1 VDIADL
7 IRQAVARGCRG
18 ITLWPN
24 SGGWQANVTYDGQ
37 GYKFAVDRDA
47 LAALTTVLTERE
59 AAAAPAAEVDLFG

>member
-1 VDIADL
+1 MIDDL
-7 IRQAVARGCRG
+7 IRQAVARGARG

-47 LAALTTVLTERE
+47 LVALTTALSERE
-59 AAAAPAAEVDLFG
+59 AIAPVVAEVDLFG